1 MPSIGWQNKG
11 DKSVRRSPRRGQ
23 RKCARPFTA
32 PRSVTKDKGK
42 TVESVVEVITETE
55 NARDIEG
62 REDEQ
67 PQVRVLTETGIGILA
82 SLGDAIPGFEDSQEA
97 QADNILQDD
106 PEQVQDRIEET
117 AQVTATSD
125 TTESSVEKT
134 VVAKTVA
141 PRKYKGWVIIPE
153 PEICMLLPNKSYR
166 AIMVS
171 SRPAMKPFA
180 I

>member
-1 MPSIGWQNKG
+1 
-11 DKSVRRSPRRGQ
+11 
-23 RKCARPFTA
+23 
-32 PRSVTKDKGK
+32 VTKDKGK

-67 PQVRVLTETGIGILA
+67 PQVRVLTETEIGILA

-153 PEICMLLPNKSYR
+153 TEEKEGSSDDSEDNVPVASLLQADTISFGKS
-166 AIMVS
+166 
-171 SRPAMKPFA
+171 
-180 I
+180 